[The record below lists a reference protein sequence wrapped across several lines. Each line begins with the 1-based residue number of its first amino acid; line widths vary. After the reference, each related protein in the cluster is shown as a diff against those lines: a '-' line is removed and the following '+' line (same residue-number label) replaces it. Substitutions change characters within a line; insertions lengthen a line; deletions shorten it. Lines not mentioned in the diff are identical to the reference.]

1 MQGQKLAE
9 RKVKLLKGD
18 NIISFKGMISG
29 TIIYKINTDNK
40 IITGKIIGF

>member
-1 MQGQKLAE
+1 MQGEKLAE
-9 RKVKLLKGD
+9 GKIKLLKGEK
-18 NIISFKGMISG
+18 SLFFEAMTSG